1 PGSHRARIRKGRG
14 TGSGIGKTA
23 GRGGKG
29 QTARQG
35 GKVRPGFEGG
45 QMPLIRRI
53 PKRGFTNPF
62 KQPAQVVNVRHL
74 GQLAEGVEVTPDTL
88 FGAGLVRRPDRP
100 IKLLGMGDV
109 QRKFSVK
116 GVTVLALGIMPYIS
130 ASIVFQLAAPVFP
143 VVEKM
148 QRDEE
153 GRKKLTQ
160 WTRYL
165 TVVLCLFQ
173 AYGYGLF
180 TEQIPGA
187 VASPGFFFRLTTVL
201 TLTTGGVFVMWLGEQ
216 ITERGIGNGAS
227 LLIFFSIVERIWPE
241 TIRTVD

>member
-1 PGSHRARIRKGRG
+1 MAKAKAKTRTKAKPRSTAKPRAKAPKGEPTHLTLSNLHAPRGSHRGRIRKGRG
-14 TGSGIGKTA
+14 PGAGSGKTA

-74 GQLAEGVEVTPDTL
+74 ILLAEGVEVTPETL
-88 FGAGLVRRPDRP
+88 FGAGLVRRPDHP

-116 GVTVLALGIMPYIS
+116 GVTVS
-130 ASIVFQLAAPVFP
+130 ASARSKI
-143 VVEKM
+143 E
-148 QRDEE
+148 
-153 GRKKLTQ
+153 
-160 WTRYL
+160 
-165 TVVLCLFQ
+165 Q
-173 AYGYGLF
+173 AGG
-180 TEQIPGA
+180 TI
-187 VASPGFFFRLTTVL
+187 AS
-201 TLTTGGVFVMWLGEQ
+201 
-216 ITERGIGNGAS
+216 
-227 LLIFFSIVERIWPE
+227 
-241 TIRTVD
+241 

>member
-1 PGSHRARIRKGRG
+1 MAKAKAKPRAKAKRRATAPTPRQRAKASTGAPPHLTLSSLRPPRGSHRARIRKGRG
-14 TGSGIGKTA
+14 PGSGIGKTA

-74 GQLAEGVEVTPDTL
+74 GQLAEGVEVTPETL

-100 IKLLGMGDV
+100 VKLLGMGDV

-116 GVTVLALGIMPYIS
+116 GVTVS
-130 ASIVFQLAAPVFP
+130 ASARSKI
-143 VVEKM
+143 E
-148 QRDEE
+148 
-153 GRKKLTQ
+153 
-160 WTRYL
+160 
-165 TVVLCLFQ
+165 Q
-173 AYGYGLF
+173 A
-180 TEQIPGA
+180 
-187 VASPGFFFRLTTVL
+187 
-201 TLTTGGVFVMWLGEQ
+201 GG
-216 ITERGIGNGAS
+216 
-227 LLIFFSIVERIWPE
+227 
-241 TIRTVD
+241 TIAT